1 MSESLLGEVRIF
13 GGDFAPAGW
22 AFCDGQLL
30 PISEHTALFSL
41 LGTTFGG
48 DGRTTF
54 GLPDLRGRIPVGTNS
69 LDPGIRKDVGSKAG
83 HETVKLS
90 ISNLPKH
97 NHSMQGSS
105 NPATATSPENALV
118 ATVEG
123 VFYEPE
129 TEGNRLQAFP
139 NGTISFAGEG
149 QAHENR
155 MATIAVNYIISLTGH
170 YPERN

>member
-1 MSESLLGEVRIF
+1 MSESFLGEVRIF
-13 GGDFAPAGW
+13 GGDFAPVGW

-30 PISEHTALFSL
+30 PIGEHTALFSL
-41 LGTTFGG
+41 LSTTFGG

-54 GLPDLRGRIPVGTNS
+54 GLPDLRGRIPVGNHS
-69 LDPGIRKDVGSKAG
+69 LDPRIPRDVGSRAG
-83 HETVKLS
+83 RETVKLT
-90 ISNLPKH
+90 ILDLPKH
-97 NHSMQGSS
+97 HHSMQGSS
-105 NPATATSPENALV
+105 DPATATSPENALV

-139 NGTISFAGEG
+139 EGTISFAGEG
-149 QAHENR
+149 QTHENR
-155 MATIAVNYIISLTGH
+155 MATIAVNYIISLTGN